1 VAEVDRSVVTRLS
14 LSGNKERQWVV
25 TDSQN
30 VQLLKEAV
38 LGSVRIIL
46 ENKCEPPEY
55 QIDLYRGEELILSV
69 RPSPCCVIFHAEGAI
84 YQDRDG
90 RFRAAFATIAVE

>member
-1 VAEVDRSVVTRLS
+1 
-14 LSGNKERQWVV
+14 V

-69 RPSPCCVIFHAEGAI
+69 RPSPCCAIFHAEGAL

-90 RFRAAFATIAVE
+90 RFRAAFATVAVE